1 MSFQTPI
8 TIANAIED
16 IESNNLLLPAIQREF
31 VWSYNQIEWLFDS
44 IMRHYPISS
53 FLFWRVEGATKTQYK
68 FYSFLKNYRE
78 RFQTHNSEFDT
89 NGVNDFMAVLD
100 GQQRLASIYIGLRG
114 SFAYKL
120 PRVWWDNTE
129 YNIPTRK
136 LYLNILN
143 GLEDQEDGR
152 IYEFKFLTK
161 DEYNSDPDKW
171 FPISKILGLKNNFEF
186 NKYLDKHN
194 YKENE
199 FTYETL
205 ARFQEVIHTDRI
217 INYFLEKEQNIDKA
231 LNIFIRI
238 NSGGEPLNFSDL
250 LLSIA
255 IANWSKKDA
264 RKEINSLIDEIR
276 DKGFFINKDLVLK
289 TFLVLFSSDIK
300 FKVTNFS
307 IENAKD
313 FETKWDSI
321 KSAIHNTFDLIK
333 SFGFTEKTLTSKN
346 AIIPIIYYL
355 YHLDIYK
362 NYYKKKEFE
371 SDRLLIKKWLQIV
384 LIKRIFG
391 GQADSIISKIRSVFT
406 ADISKV
412 KIKST
417 ISSFPFNEIVSE
429 LKGTTKDM
437 TFDDEYINNLLI
449 VQKDDPLAFSILSLL
464 YPNLDYRNND
474 FHKDHIFAESLFKRK
489 KLVKLGFTES
499 EIDFYLDSE
508 NYNSISNLQ
517 LLDGNENSSKND
529 SDLDDWVK
537 KEASN
542 QKISTKEFCD
552 KHLFPEILDFKEF
565 QKFIKK
571 RRVLLKG
578 KLKSYM

>member
-313 FETKWDSI
+313 F
-321 KSAIHNTFDLIK
+321 
-333 SFGFTEKTLTSKN
+333 
-346 AIIPIIYYL
+346 
-355 YHLDIYK
+355 
-362 NYYKKKEFE
+362 
-371 SDRLLIKKWLQIV
+371 
-384 LIKRIFG
+384 
-391 GQADSIISKIRSVFT
+391 
-406 ADISKV
+406 
-412 KIKST
+412 
-417 ISSFPFNEIVSE
+417 
-429 LKGTTKDM
+429 
-437 TFDDEYINNLLI
+437 
-449 VQKDDPLAFSILSLL
+449 
-464 YPNLDYRNND
+464 
-474 FHKDHIFAESLFKRK
+474 
-489 KLVKLGFTES
+489 
-499 EIDFYLDSE
+499 
-508 NYNSISNLQ
+508 
-517 LLDGNENSSKND
+517 
-529 SDLDDWVK
+529 
-537 KEASN
+537 
-542 QKISTKEFCD
+542 
-552 KHLFPEILDFKEF
+552 
-565 QKFIKK
+565 
-571 RRVLLKG
+571 
-578 KLKSYM
+578 